1 VSPEYSN
8 YYAIPVPGVKLSGI
22 SLPDSQLV
30 VFPEYSN
37 YYAIP
42 GVIITLYLA

>member
-1 VSPEYSN
+1 VVSPEYSN
-8 YYAIPVPGVKLSGI
+8 YYAIPGVKLSGI